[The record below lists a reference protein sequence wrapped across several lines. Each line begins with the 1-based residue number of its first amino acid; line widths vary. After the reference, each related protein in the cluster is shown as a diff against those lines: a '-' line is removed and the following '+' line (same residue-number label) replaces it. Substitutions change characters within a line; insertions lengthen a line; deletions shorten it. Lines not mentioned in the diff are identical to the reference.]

1 MLITFLRHAEAE
13 GHASSD
19 FDRRLTTKGIE
30 QAVKA
35 GKFCSRSGLVPDV
48 ILSSPV
54 IRARQTA
61 EIVAKAVGV
70 DVDVVEWLA
79 CGMEP
84 EDCLKQ
90 LSGLAEVGS
99 ILLVGHEPDFSEA
112 IAHLIGLPEHSAL
125 KVRKATLTAV
135 EIVDFHAG
143 CGQLQFFVPVRLM

>member
-13 GHASSD
+13 AHASSD
-19 FDRRLTTKGIE
+19 FNRRLTPKGIE

-35 GKFCSRSGLVPDV
+35 GKFCSRSGLVPEV

-54 IRARQTA
+54 VRARQTA
-61 EIVAKAVGV
+61 DIVAKAVGV
-70 DVDVVEWLA
+70 EVDEVGWLA

-90 LSGLAEVGS
+90 LSGRAEVGS

-112 IAHLIGLPEHSAL
+112 IAHLIGLPEHAVL
-125 KVRKATLTAV
+125 KIRKASLTAV

-143 CGQLQFFVPVRLM
+143 CGQLQFLVPVRLM